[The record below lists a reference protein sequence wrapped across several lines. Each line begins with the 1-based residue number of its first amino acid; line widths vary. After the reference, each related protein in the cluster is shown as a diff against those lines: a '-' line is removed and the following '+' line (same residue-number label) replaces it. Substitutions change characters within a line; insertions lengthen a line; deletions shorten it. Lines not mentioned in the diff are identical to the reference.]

1 MAWNR
6 TRLLTVVLL
15 VILPVVATAA
25 DDSEFER
32 KYKSKRT
39 ARMLSLGCTIV
50 PIGLGVALMT
60 SESERTSELGR
71 FLIGAGAIVGPGVGQ
86 AYADRPVRF
95 ASGAVIR
102 ITSIAVGGFALVVH
116 SLSEDP
122 SNTFANAFFI
132 LGAGTYLTSSVYDI
146 ATVGASVDKY
156 NREHSSPQFG
166 VGPAYNPDDGSI
178 GMVFTLRF

>member
-6 TRLLTVVLL
+6 ARLLTVVLL
-15 VILPVVATAA
+15 VILPVVAAA
-25 DDSEFER
+25 NDSEFER

-50 PIGLGVALMT
+50 PIGLGIALMT
-60 SESERTSELGR
+60 SESERTSDLGG
-71 FLIGAGAIVGPGVGQ
+71 FLIGAGAIIGPGVGQ

-122 SNTFANAFFI
+122 SNSFANAFFI

-156 NREHSSPQFG
+156 NREHTSPQFG
-166 VGPAYNPDDGSI
+166 VGPAYSPDDGSI